1 MKCVILAGGGGHR
14 LWPLSRNHLPKQ
26 FLYLGEE
33 KTLLQQT
40 ILRNIEIFDK
50 LMVVTNEKFEK
61 RTLDNLKEIGID
73 DFEIL
78 LETVGKNTA
87 AAITISALRSQ
98 GDEILLVV
106 PADARIENIGQYCSD
121 IQKGIRLASQGYIVT
136 FGIRPTSAHTGYG
149 YIKHNKDEVLEF
161 KEKPNLSL
169 AQKYFKDG
177 KYLWNSGMFM
187 FKAEVLLDE
196 MKFYRKDIYDSCRE
210 LVDELNEGN
219 ISILPNHLM
228 DKVPSES
235 IDYAVME
242 KSKKIKV
249 VPSSFSWTD
258 IGGLESLCETLP
270 SDDRNNKYNKNTI
283 IKNSDSISVYN
294 DTEKL
299 LVINGLE
306 NIVVSVTDDAI
317 YISKAGKS
325 QDIKEI
331 MKESKNFLQFE

>member
-14 LWPLSRNHLPKQ
+14 LWPLSRNNLPKQ
-26 FLYLGEE
+26 FLYLGQE

-40 ILRNIEIFDK
+40 ILRNKEIFDK
-50 LMVVTNEKFEK
+50 LMVITNEKFEN

-73 DFEIL
+73 KFEML

-87 AAITISALRSQ
+87 PAITISALRSEA
-98 GDEILLVV
+98 DEILLVV
-106 PADARIENIGQYCSD
+106 PADARIDNMEEYY
-121 IQKGIRLASQGYIVT
+121 KAIREATSLAEKGYIVT

-149 YIKHNKDEVLEF
+149 YIKHNKNEVLEF
-161 KEKPNLSL
+161 KEKPSLSI
-169 AQKYFKDG
+169 AQKYLKDG
-177 KYLWNSGMFM
+177 NYLWNSGMFM
-187 FKAEVLLDE
+187 FKAKTLLSE
-196 MKFYRKDIYDSCRE
+196 LEIYRKDIYVGCKE
-210 LVDELNEGN
+210 LVDELDNN
-219 ISILPNHLM
+219 KITILPKHFM
-228 DKVPSES
+228 DRIPAES

-249 VPSSFSWTD
+249 VPSSFTWTD

-270 SDDRNNKYNKNTI
+270 SDDRNNKYNKNI
-283 IKNSDSISVYN
+283 IINNSDNISAYN
-294 DTEKL
+294 DTGNV
-299 LVINGLE
+299 LVINGIE

-331 MKESKNFLQFE
+331 MNKNGNLLQFK